1 MSVETTRRLNT
12 HGVLVMETLIISAT
26 AVLAK
31 PPPVRPHGERS
42 AAGHRYR
49 NYDQTDIVPCRLAV
63 LPSPTQCVGLAW
75 LSLMVTQVLRAQTDS
90 AVTTGWAWKP
100 ASRITAIITNPG
112 ASVTAQLLSG
122 PDVRKDP
129 RR

>member
-1 MSVETTRRLNT
+1 MARLRVVSLFMAFWSWGRGSYLSLPFSQNLPLSDRT
-12 HGVLVMETLIISAT
+12 VNG
-26 AVLAK
+26 
-31 PPPVRPHGERS
+31 PPPATGAGTTTKRPS
-42 AAGHRYR
+42 F
-49 NYDQTDIVPCRLAV
+49 LAV
-63 LPSPTQCVGLAW
+63 LPSCRLPSQCVGFAW

-112 ASVTAQLLSG
+112 TSVTAHLLSG